1 MSDYVIVGAGSA
13 GCVMAARLSEDPD
26 VTVTLIEAGGP
37 DRHPLIHV
45 PAGFARMT
53 KGIASWGWSTVPQR
67 HLNGRV
73 LRYTQARVLGGG
85 SSINAQIY
93 TRGHAADYDGW
104 ARKGCE
110 GWSYREVL
118 PYFKRAEDNRRFD
131 DDYHARG
138 GPLGVSDPAAPLP
151 ICEAWFEAAQ
161 ALGIPFNPD
170 FNGARQEG
178 VGYYQ
183 LTQRNA
189 RRSSAATAYLAPIRR
204 RRNLTVRTGVRVLRI
219 AVERGRAT
227 GVEIAAGGS
236 VETVRAEREV
246 IVSGGAVGS
255 PKLLLHSGIGPA
267 EHLKDMQIPVVHD
280 LPGVGSNLHDHLN
293 LFTIWEC
300 TGDHTYDAYAKPHR
314 ALWAGLRYLLFRDGP
329 AASSLFETGGFWY
342 AGPEGERTR
351 GERSRSGPEAR
362 RSGREAWDAGG
373 ESGRSGQEA
382 RHVGGE
388 NGFSGRE
395 ARDTDGEGGF
405 SGRGARDSDGEG
417 GFSGRETGHAGREGG
432 LHGRQAGDAGWGTM
446 RPDVQFHLGLGSG
459 IEAGVVK
466 LERAGVTLNSAYLR
480 PESRGTVRLASPDP
494 ADAPLIDPDY
504 WAEPHDRAMAFEGL
518 RLAREI
524 MRQDALKPFAAREA
538 LPGPAVESDA
548 ALFDYACASAKTD
561 HHPVGTSRMG
571 TDEMAVVG
579 PDLKV
584 HGIEAL
590 RVADSS
596 VMPRLPSCNTNAPTI
611 MIGEKASDLI
621 LGREPLPPAV
631 IEGNER

>member
-53 KGIASWGWSTVPQR
+53 RGIASWGWSTVPQR

-104 ARKGCE
+104 ARHGCK

-118 PYFKRAEDNRRFD
+118 SYFKRAEDNQRFL
-131 DDYHARG
+131 DDYHAEG
-138 GPLGVSDPAAPLP
+138 GPLGVSQPVAPLP
-151 ICEAWFEAAQ
+151 ICEAWFKAAQ

-170 FNGARQEG
+170 FNGARQAG

-189 RRSSAATAYLAPIRR
+189 RRSSAATAYLGPVRR
-204 RRNLTVRTGVRVLRI
+204 RPNLTVRTGVRALRI
-219 AVERGRAT
+219 VVERGRAT
-227 GVEIAAGGS
+227 GVEVAAGGS

-246 IVSGGAVGS
+246 ILSGGAVGS

-267 EHLKDMQIPVVHD
+267 GHLKDMGIPVVHD

-314 ALWAGLRYLLFRDGP
+314 ALRAGLRYLLFRDGP

-342 AGPEGERTR
+342 ASPGGRRIR
-351 GERSRSGPEAR
+351 GERSHSGPEAR
-362 RSGREAWDAGG
+362 RSGCEVGDAGG
-373 ESGRSGQEA
+373 EGRC
-382 RHVGGE
+382 
-388 NGFSGRE
+388 SGRE
-395 ARDTDGEGGF
+395 ARHADREAGHTDGEAGYAD
-405 SGRGARDSDGEG
+405 RR
-417 GFSGRETGHAGREGG
+417 TG
-432 LHGRQAGDAGWGTM
+432 
-446 RPDVQFHLGLGSG
+446 RPDIQFHLGLGSG

-466 LERAGVTLNSAYLR
+466 LKQAGVTLNSAWLR
-480 PESRGTVRLASPDP
+480 PESRGTVRLTSPDP
-494 ADAPLIDPDY
+494 AAAPLIDPNY
-504 WAEPHDRAMAFEGL
+504 WAEPHDRAMAFEGF

-524 MRQDALKPFAAREA
+524 MRQDALKPFVAREA

-548 ALFDYACASAKTD
+548 ALFDHACASAKTD
-561 HHPVGTSRMG
+561 HHPVGTCRMG
-571 TDEMAVVG
+571 IDDMAVVA

-584 HGIEAL
+584 RGIEAL
-590 RVADSS
+590 RVADAS
-596 VMPRLPSCNTNAPTI
+596 VMPRLPSCNTNAPAI

-621 LGREPLPPAV
+621 RGREPLPPAFPE
-631 IEGNER
+631 EG